1 MNPAQCA
8 AIPRKLL
15 GLQTVSKKSAST
27 CGLIV
32 PQCQGILTK
41 VKAPFGFIIRHSN
54 TDLAHYLLPRYWASE
69 AKSETLLV
77 AGIRCSERREPQFQ
91 RHTTIG
97 ATGRNAQGS
106 RREERLQA
114 AHSRTDSPHVP

>member
-8 AIPRKLL
+8 VTPRKLL
-15 GLQTVSKKSAST
+15 GLQTVGKKCAST
-27 CGLIV
+27 YGLIV
-32 PQCQGILTK
+32 PQCQGILTE

-54 TDLAHYLLPRYWASE
+54 TDRAQYLLPRYWASE

-77 AGIRCSERREPQFQ
+77 AGIRSGGCRGPKHQH
-91 RHTTIG
+91 HTT
-97 ATGRNAQGS
+97 TGSTRRNAEGS

-114 AHSRTDSPHVP
+114 AHR